1 MVKNSSQSA
10 GAKGAKATK
19 TVAKK
24 SYTGLII
31 ALASGFLV
39 LLVTAI
45 TLAIVLPQLHDS
57 NSGYKHNCPAGYV
70 WVEGSNGNPGECE
83 DDSGGIKKPI
93 IYLYPTET
101 TEVSV
106 QVSHP
111 ENFTVEYPTYGDG
124 WRVLAAPNGDL
135 RDLNGGREL
144 YSLYYE
150 SKNLVPAA
158 IEKDGFVVKGGDTA
172 EFLET
177 TLPKLGLNPREAE
190 EFIIYWLPQLQDSP
204 YNYIRF
210 QTAAEID
217 ANQTLSISPRPDTMI
232 RVMMSYASLDAPI
245 EVEPQQ
251 ITTPSRDGFVVVEW
265 GGTRIGV
272 DTVK

>member
-10 GAKGAKATK
+10 GAKGVKATK
-19 TVAKK
+19 K
-24 SYTGLII
+24 SHVGLIVAI
-31 ALASGFLV
+31 VSVAVV
-39 LLVTAI
+39 LLGTAV
-45 TLAIVLPQLHDS
+45 TLAIVLTRDGNDNGHCS
-57 NSGYKHNCPAGYV
+57 AGEIWWENPATGDYTCMDERIL
-70 WVEGSNGNPGECE
+70 EG
-83 DDSGGIKKPI
+83 GGLLKPI

-101 TEVSV
+101 AEVSV
-106 QVSHP
+106 QVSRP
-111 ENFTVEYPTYGDG
+111 ENFTAQYPTYVDG
-124 WRVLAAPNGDL
+124 WRVSAGPNGDL

-150 SKNLVPAA
+150 SKNLTPAT
-158 IEKDGFVVKGGDTA
+158 IEKDGFVVKGSDTA
-172 EFLET
+172 EFLEN
-177 TLPKLGLNPREAE
+177 TLSKLGLNSHEAE

-217 ANQTLSISPRPDTMI
+217 ANQTLSISPRPDTVI
-232 RVMMSYASLDAPI
+232 RVMMSFAPLDAPI

-265 GGTRIGV
+265 GGTRIGS